1 MPSEIRIVTTDDAEE
16 LLEIYRPYV
25 TETAITFE
33 YDVPT
38 ADEFRS
44 RIRSILEKYPYIA
57 AVENGAI
64 IGYAYAGV
72 FKTRAAYAFNVEVT
86 IYIKKEYRRS
96 GVGKILY
103 AELERLLKKQGV
115 TNLYACIACT
125 ETEDEYLTNDSVK
138 FHERMGYRLIGT
150 FKQCGY
156 KYNRWYDM
164 VWMEKIIGEHLAEQ
178 PEIIKFAEL
187 KEDNYELQ
195 S

>member
-1 MPSEIRIVTTDDAEE
+1 MSIEIRPVTTTDTDE

-33 YDVPT
+33 YDVPS
-38 ADEFRS
+38 ADEFRT
-44 RIRSILEKYPYIA
+44 RIENILKKYPYLA
-57 AVENGAI
+57 AVKNNEV
-64 IGYAYAGV
+64 IGYAYSGT
-72 FKTRAAYAFNVEVT
+72 FKTRAAYAYNVEVT
-86 IYIKKEYRRS
+86 IYIKKEHRRS

-103 AELERLLKKQGV
+103 AELERLLKKQGI

-178 PEIIKFAEL
+178 PEIIKFADL

-195 S
+195 G

>member
-1 MPSEIRIVTTDDAEE
+1 MSFEIRPVTTADTDE
-16 LLEIYRPYV
+16 LLKIYRPYV

-38 ADEFRS
+38 ADEFRT
-44 RIRSILEKYPYIA
+44 RIENILKKYPYLA
-57 AVENGAI
+57 AVKNNEV
-64 IGYAYAGV
+64 IGYAYAGT
-72 FKTRAAYAFNVEVT
+72 FKTRAAYAYNVEVT
-86 IYIKKEYRRS
+86 IYIKKEHRRS

-103 AELERLLKKQGV
+103 AELERLLKKQGI

-125 ETEDEYLTNDSVK
+125 GTEDEYLTNDSIK
-138 FHERMGYRLIGT
+138 FHQRMGYRLIGT

-164 VWMEKIIGEHLAEQ
+164 VWMEKIVGEHLAKQ
-178 PEIIKFAEL
+178 PEIIKFADL

-195 S
+195 G

>member
-1 MPSEIRIVTTDDAEE
+1 MSITIRPVTLSDTAE

-38 ADEFRS
+38 ADEFRK
-44 RIRSILEKYPYIA
+44 RIEDILEKYPYIA
-57 AVENGAI
+57 AVEDGKI

-72 FKTRAAYAFNVEVT
+72 FKNRAAYDYDVEVT

-96 GVGKILY
+96 GVGKMLY
-103 AELERLLKKQGV
+103 AELERLLKKQGI

-125 ETEDEYLTNDSVK
+125 ETEDKFLTNDSVK
-138 FHERMGYRLIGT
+138 FHEKMGYRLVGT

-156 KYNRWYDM
+156 KFNRWYDM

-178 PEIIKFAEL
+178 PEFVPYPEIRE
-187 KEDNYELQ
+187 
-195 S
+195 

>member
-103 AELERLLKKQGV
+103 TELERLLKKQGV

-195 S
+195 G

>member
-1 MPSEIRIVTTDDAEE
+1 MSVIIRPVSVNDTEE
-16 LLEIYRPYV
+16 LLKIYTPYV

-38 ADEFRS
+38 ADEFRK
-44 RIRSILEKYPYIA
+44 RIEGILEKYPYIA
-57 AVENGAI
+57 AVESGEI

-72 FKTRAAYAFNVEVT
+72 FKTRAAYDYDVEVT
-86 IYIKKEYRRS
+86 IYIKKEHRRS
-96 GVGKILY
+96 GVGKLLY
-103 AELERLLKKQGV
+103 SKLEQLLKKQGI

-138 FHERMGYRLIGT
+138 FHERMGYRLVGT

-164 VWMEKIIGEHLAEQ
+164 VWMEKIIGEHLAKQ
-178 PEIIKFAEL
+178 PEIIKFADL

-195 S
+195 G

>member
-1 MPSEIRIVTTDDAEE
+1 MSLEIRHVTANDADK
-16 LLEIYRPYV
+16 LLEIYAPYV

-38 ADEFRS
+38 ADEFTE
-44 RIRSILEKYPYIA
+44 RIRSTLEKYPYIA
-57 AVENGAI
+57 AVQDGKI

-72 FKTRAAYAFNVEVT
+72 FKNRAAYDYDVEVT
-86 IYIKKEYRRS
+86 VYIKKEHRRS
-96 GVGKILY
+96 GVGRILY
-103 AELERLLKKQGV
+103 AELERLLKKQGI

-150 FKQCGY
+150 FRQCGY

-164 VWMEKIIGEHLAEQ
+164 VWMEKIIGEHLSEQ
-178 PEIIKFAEL
+178 PSVIPYPKICE
-187 KEDNYELQ
+187 
-195 S
+195 

>member
-1 MPSEIRIVTTDDAEE
+1 MSIEIRPVTTADTDE

-33 YDVPT
+33 YDVPS
-38 ADEFRS
+38 ADEFRT
-44 RIRSILEKYPYIA
+44 RIENILKKYPYLA
-57 AVENGAI
+57 AVKNNEV
-64 IGYAYAGV
+64 IGYAYAGT
-72 FKTRAAYAFNVEVT
+72 FKTRAAYAYNVEVT
-86 IYIKKEYRRS
+86 IYIKKEHRRS

-103 AELERLLKKQGV
+103 AELERLLKKQGI

-125 ETEDEYLTNDSVK
+125 ETEDEYLTNDSIK
-138 FHERMGYRLIGT
+138 FHQRMGYRLIGT

-164 VWMEKIIGEHLAEQ
+164 VWMEKIIGEHLAKQ
-178 PEIIKFAEL
+178 PEIIKFADL

-195 S
+195 G

>member
-1 MPSEIRIVTTDDAEE
+1 MSVIIRPVNANDTEE
-16 LLEIYRPYV
+16 LLKIYAPYV

-38 ADEFRS
+38 ADEFRG
-44 RIRSILEKYPYIA
+44 RIESILTKYPYIA
-57 AVENGAI
+57 AVKNDEI

-72 FKTRAAYAFNVEVT
+72 FKTRAAYAYNVEVT

-96 GVGKILY
+96 SVGKLLY
-103 AELERLLKKQGV
+103 SELERLLKKQGI

-138 FHERMGYRLIGT
+138 FHEHMGYRLIGT

-178 PEIIKFAEL
+178 PEIVPYSQII
-187 KEDNYELQ
+187 Q
-195 S
+195 